1 MQYGRLALILDDEA
15 GQIGELAL
23 LLVRLG
29 VNVLYANDF
38 DEAVLLAREAT
49 GNVGAVIVP
58 CGQANAWLPMIL
70 KRMRVPPEALVPAG
84 ERPDDDTLAALR
96 AQGARWVLRLPDDD
110 RAVRFVVTSAMS
122 ETDDT
127 EIRFYLRLPT
137 DFGGSVQHGSLQRPC
152 EIRNLSPGGAL
163 VAMEPLFPV
172 GGRIMLSLD
181 LGDTSL
187 TLGARI
193 AWSTECTGVHPVEAS
208 PVMGVSFDDVDPE
221 TRDVLSRFL
230 EGEIRRFRL

>member
-1 MQYGRLALILDDEA
+1 MQYQRLALILDDEA

-38 DEAVLLAREAT
+38 DEAVLLTREAA
-49 GNVGAVIVP
+49 GNVGAVIIP
-58 CGQANAWLPMIL
+58 SGQATAWLPMIL

-84 ERPDDDTLAALR
+84 ERPDDATLESLR
-96 AQGARWVLRLPDDD
+96 SQGVRWVLRLPDED

-122 ETDDT
+122 ETDAT

-137 DFGGSVQHGSLQRPC
+137 ELKGSVQHGSLERPC

-172 GGRIMLSLD
+172 GSRIMLRLGLDNSSL
-181 LGDTSL
+181 SL
-187 TLGARI
+187 CARV
-193 AWSTECTGVHPVEAS
+193 AWSTECTGVHPVETS
-208 PVMGVSFDDVDPE
+208 PVMGISFDDLDPE
-221 TRDVLSRFL
+221 ARDVLSRFL
-230 EGEIRRFRL
+230 EGEIQRFRP